1 MTDDIIYK
9 VTLKSGDVKIG
20 TPQRLAGLK
29 GHHRGRIA
37 KVERVVV
44 NNWTDVSGRHI
55 EGYAY
60 PHSSNPDTQIAWTL
74 AYIKETYGPPE
85 G

>member
-1 MTDDIIYK
+1 MADDIIYK
-9 VTLKSGDVKIG
+9 VTLKGGDVKIG

-29 GHHRGRIA
+29 GAHRGRIA

-44 NNWTDVSGRHI
+44 NNWTDVSGYHI
-55 EGYAY
+55 EGYKR
-60 PHSSNPDTQIAWTL
+60 PGSTVRDRRIAWTL
-74 AYIKETYGPPE
+74 AAIAEAYGPPE

>member
-1 MTDDIIYK
+1 MADDIIYK

-29 GHHRGRIA
+29 GAHRGRIT

-44 NNWTDVSGRHI
+44 NNWTDVSGYHI
-55 EGYAY
+55 EGYK
-60 PHSSNPDTQIAWTL
+60 HSSNPDTQIAWSL
-74 AYIKETYGPPE
+74 ARIKETYGPPE